1 MAIEIERKFLVN
13 GDSWRS
19 GTTRQQIRQGYL
31 CSSTDR
37 TVRVRVVGDRAFLT
51 IKGAQHG
58 ASRYEYE
65 YGIPIRDATEMLER
79 LCERPLIEKTRHY
92 LTVGGREWVIDEFEG
107 ENAGLMIAEVEFEKE
122 GQAIAAGLG
131 GRGSHRR
138 AALPQCQPGQASIQA
153 LVTTRT
159 RPAAMNRKFSM
170 KQLLRL
176 RHARNEAGLQG
187 ATFGLPLPAGRLHR
201 QRLLADNCPCTII
214 AGGVLRF
221 LDHFGEAAGRPL
233 PLRRHRAVKE
243 REG

>member
-13 GDSWRS
+13 GNSWRS

-31 CSSTDR
+31 CSSADR
-37 TVRVRVVGDRAFLT
+37 TVRVRVEGDRAFLT

-122 GQAIAAGLG
+122 GQAIALPDWAGAEVTDEPRYLNVNLVSL
-131 GRGSHRR
+131 RSRTCAPRILRSPMPISTVGS
-138 AALPQCQPGQASIQA
+138 
-153 LVTTRT
+153 
-159 RPAAMNRKFSM
+159 NR
-170 KQLLRL
+170 
-176 RHARNEAGLQG
+176 
-187 ATFGLPLPAGRLHR
+187 
-201 QRLLADNCPCTII
+201 
-214 AGGVLRF
+214 
-221 LDHFGEAAGRPL
+221 
-233 PLRRHRAVKE
+233 
-243 REG
+243 